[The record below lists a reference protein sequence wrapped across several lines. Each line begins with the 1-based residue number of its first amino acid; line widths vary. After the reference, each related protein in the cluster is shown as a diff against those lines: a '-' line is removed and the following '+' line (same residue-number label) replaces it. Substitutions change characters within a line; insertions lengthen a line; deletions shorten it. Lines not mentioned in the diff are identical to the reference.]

1 MMTLLI
7 ALVVGSGVAFVAQR
21 GIGHRLV
28 FAGIAVIA
36 CVTISLLIPSIPTH
50 EQLERTDWSSRVGGR
65 ARAELLHTFGY
76 DIAHV
81 LLGTA
86 IGGVVGSVVYR
97 RP

>member
-1 MMTLLI
+1 MSASRSIWRNLTSC
-7 ALVVGSGVAFVAQR
+7 GCRSWGDP
-21 GIGHRLV
+21 
-28 FAGIAVIA
+28 
-36 CVTISLLIPSIPTH
+36 LIPSIPTH
-50 EQLERTDWSSRVGGR
+50 EQLERTDWSSRDGGR

-86 IGGVVGSVVYR
+86 IGGVVGAVVHR